1 MNRRSFL
8 TRLVRPGEAASG
20 APSEPAR
27 PLASGLE
34 PYVPSASEPWDA
46 IHAAH
51 LLRRCTY
58 HPRWADVATV
68 LALTPSVAVDLLLD
82 TPSLPADSSVADNG
96 TESLDG
102 LDITLRSQ
110 LQAQWTSDAGALASW
125 HLDVMRTAGL
135 TIAEKMTAFWSN
147 HFAIEFA
154 SEENYVIAPLLF
166 RQNKLFRETGLGS
179 FRELMVNVTLDGAML
194 VYLGGNKNVA
204 GHPNENFG
212 REMLELYTTG
222 LGHYTEG
229 DIHEAARILTGWRVA
244 QFTDEPAPNG
254 LFIPYFVPA
263 AHDID
268 AKQFM
273 GVSFPARDASTNT
286 EFIVRRDE
294 VRRLVE
300 TIFAKRAAAIAEFI
314 CRKLYRWFVYSNPTG
329 GDNGVISAMASLLVE
344 RNFEIRPVMA
354 ALLKSQHFFD
364 NANIGAQIKT
374 PLEFEIG
381 LARQLDA
388 TRNYLNDAGRMG
400 QWLFAPPNVGGWP
413 GWHDWI
419 TTTTFP
425 VRAEV
430 AAAVITQASDDSILE
445 FIRQFPGFEIAE
457 TLVPSA
463 AAILLPRALSPE
475 RKNNLL
481 LKLVP
486 SGSFY
491 EWRDMVTNSPST
503 AARNMREMLLT
514 ITQLPDFQLC

>member
-1 MNRRSFL
+1 M
-8 TRLVRPGEAASG
+8 
-20 APSEPAR
+20 EPAR
-27 PLASGLE
+27 PAAAGLD

-51 LLRRCTY
+51 LLRRTTY
-58 HPRWADVATV
+58 HPRQSDITAI
-68 LALTPSVAVDLLLD
+68 LALTPSLAVDLLLD
-82 TPSLPADSSVADNG
+82 TPHLPPDAPIADNV

-110 LQAQWTSDAGALASW
+110 VEGMWMADAATLASW
-125 HLDVMRTAGL
+125 QTETMRDAPL

-147 HFAIEFA
+147 HFAVEFA
-154 SEENYVIAPLLF
+154 SQDAWVIAPLLF
-166 RQNKLFRETGLGS
+166 RQNRLFRETGLGS

-194 VYLGGNKNVA
+194 VYLGGSRNNV
-204 GHPNENFG
+204 GVPNENYA

-244 QFTDEPAPNG
+244 QFSDEPAPNG
-254 LFIPYFVPA
+254 IFNTYFLPA

-294 VRRLVE
+294 VRRLIE
-300 TIFAKRAAAIAEFI
+300 TIFLKRPDAIAEFI
-314 CRKLYRWFVYSNPTG
+314 CRKLYRFFVYSSPTG
-329 GDNGVISAMASLLVE
+329 GDNAVIAAMAKLMVE
-344 RNFEIRPVMA
+344 RNFEIKPVVA

-364 NANIGAQIKT
+364 NANLGSQIKT

-381 LARQLDA
+381 LARQLGMRRDYA
-388 TRNYLNDAGRMG
+388 ADTRRMG
-400 QWLFAPPNVGGWP
+400 QHLFQPPNVGGWP

-419 TTTTFP
+419 TTTSFP

-430 AAAVITQASDDSILE
+430 AAAAIAGMDEDEILA
-445 FIRQFPGFEIAE
+445 FIAQFPGFEVAE
-457 TLVPSA
+457 TLVPAVA
-463 AAILLPRALSPE
+463 ALLLPRPISPQ

-503 AARNMREMLLT
+503 AARNMREMLIT

>member
-1 MNRRSFL
+1 
-8 TRLVRPGEAASG
+8 
-20 APSEPAR
+20 
-27 PLASGLE
+27 
-34 PYVPSASEPWDA
+34 
-46 IHAAH
+46 
-51 LLRRCTY
+51 
-58 HPRWADVATV
+58 VATV
-68 LALTPSVAVDLLLD
+68 LALTPSLAVDLLLD
-82 TPSLPADSSVADNG
+82 TPSQPADAAIADNG

-102 LDITLRSQ
+102 LDVTLRGQ
-110 LQAQWTSDAGALASW
+110 LKAQWTADANSLAAW
-125 HLDVMRTAGL
+125 HLDTMRTAGL

-147 HFAIEFA
+147 HFAIEFG
-154 SEENYVIAPLLF
+154 SDESFVVAPLLF

-194 VYLGGNKNVA
+194 VYLGGDRNVV
-204 GHPNENFG
+204 GRPNENFA

-244 QFTDEPAPNG
+244 QFTDEPTPNG
-254 LFIPYFVPA
+254 LFLPYFVPA
-263 AHDID
+263 AHDVD

-294 VRRLVE
+294 VRRLIE
-300 TIFAKRAAAIAEFI
+300 TVFAQRANAIAEFI
-314 CRKLYRWFVYSNPTG
+314 CRKIYRFFVYSNPTA
-329 GDNGVISAMASLLVE
+329 GDNGVISAMAALMVE

-364 NANIGAQIKT
+364 NANLGAQIKT

-388 TRNYLNDAGRMG
+388 ARDYRTDTGRMG
-400 QWLFAPPNVGGWP
+400 QALFAPPNVGGWP

-430 AAAVITQASDDSILE
+430 AASVVADASDQTILD
-445 FIRQFPGFEIAE
+445 FIHQFPGFDVAE
-457 TLVPSA
+457 TLVPA
-463 AAILLPRALSPE
+463 AAALLLPRALSPE

-491 EWRDMVTNSPST
+491 EWRDMITNSPST